1 MPGYI
6 HAVRMRLL
14 LVEDEKRMAELLKK
28 GLEEEGYAVTLA
40 GNGNL
45 GYELARSGEFEA
57 ILLDV
62 MLPGMDGYQVAK
74 RLRADRVATPILM
87 LTARDATPDIVKG
100 LDGGADDY
108 LTKPFAFEVLLA
120 RIRALARRGV
130 ASVGP
135 VLEIGPLR
143 LDPATREVVRAGER
157 ITLTRTEFQL
167 LEYLM
172 RRPGQV
178 VPRTTL
184 IEAVWGFERDIEGNT
199 LDAFVRLLRAKVE
212 REGSR
217 LIQTVRGVGYTI
229 RHEESV

>member
-1 MPGYI
+1 
-6 HAVRMRLL
+6 
-14 LVEDEKRMAELLKK
+14 
-28 GLEEEGYAVTLA
+28 
-40 GNGNL
+40 
-45 GYELARSGEFEA
+45 
-57 ILLDV
+57 
-62 MLPGMDGYQVAK
+62 MLPGMDGYQIAK
-74 RLRADRVATPILM
+74 RLRDERVTSPILI

-120 RIRALARRGV
+120 RLRALARRGT
-130 ASVGP
+130 ASSGP

-143 LDPATREVVRAGER
+143 LDPATREVVRAGQQ
-157 ITLTRTEFQL
+157 IVLTRTEFQL

-178 VPRTTL
+178 IPRRTL
-184 IEAVWGFERDIEGNT
+184 IESVWGHERDIEGNT

-217 LIQTVRGVGYTI
+217 LIQTARGVGYSI
-229 RHEESV
+229 RDEEIG

>member
-1 MPGYI
+1 
-6 HAVRMRLL
+6 MRLL

-40 GNGNL
+40 GTGNL
-45 GYELARSGEFEA
+45 GYELARNGEFET

-74 RLRADRVATPILM
+74 RLRDERVATPILM
-87 LTARDATPDIVKG
+87 LTARDATPDIVQG

-130 ASVGP
+130 TSMGP

-229 RHEESV
+229 RHEEVA